1 MEETGEDVM
10 TTVGLIDPDRA
21 AVLLDARDL
30 SVFSERLLD
39 AAHSAAG
46 VEELY
51 AYRAGEGAPETL
63 ASSSDLADVAE
74 RAAAHARRF
83 HRSDPAVA
91 ALKATPPGSGF
102 LCRIPADSIELAAYR
117 ELCFVRPR
125 FSEKLCFGWRFADHS
140 LVVTFY
146 HRGASGAE
154 IDMAQLGA
162 LAQLAIT
169 GLTRLTRRPAET
181 PSLVAELESRLAES
195 HPILSRREREVCART
210 LAGRT
215 AAETGAE
222 LGLSHG
228 TVLTYRQRAYQK
240 LGLSKSSDLL
250 AAVLG

>member
-1 MEETGEDVM
+1 M
-10 TTVGLIDPDRA
+10 TSVGLIDPDRA

-30 SVFSERLLD
+30 PVFSERLLD
-39 AAHSAAG
+39 AAYSAGG

-51 AYRAGEGAPETL
+51 AYRAGARAPETL
-63 ASSSDLADVAE
+63 ASSSDLDDVAE
-74 RAAAHARRF
+74 RAAAYARRF
-83 HRSDPAVA
+83 HRSDPAVT
-91 ALKATPPGSGF
+91 ALKAARPGSGF
-102 LCRIPADSIELAAYR
+102 LCRIPADRIELAAYR
-117 ELCFVRPR
+117 DLCFDRPR

-146 HRGASGAE
+146 HRGVSGAE

-169 GLTRLTRRPAET
+169 GLTRLTRRPKET
-181 PSLVAELESRLAES
+181 PSLVAELETRLAES
-195 HPILSRREREVCART
+195 HPVLSRRERETCART

-215 AAETGAE
+215 AIEIAAE
-222 LGLSHG
+222 LGLGHG

-250 AAVLG
+250 AAIMS